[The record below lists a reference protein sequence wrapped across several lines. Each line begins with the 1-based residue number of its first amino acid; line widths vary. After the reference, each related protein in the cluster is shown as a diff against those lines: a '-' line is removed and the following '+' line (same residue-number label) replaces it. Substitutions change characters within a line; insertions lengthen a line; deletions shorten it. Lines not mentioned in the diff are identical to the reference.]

1 MCWAYVHVKVGRM
14 IRFSFVWCPAPIHQR
29 LCSAERT
36 AQARVQCTLSVRG
49 RKWRTRSHM
58 CKYIH
63 GMQLRHFIKIFSRFA
78 LNVLSVVK
86 CDSVPT
92 IAVEMRKH
100 FHPPEIASIMGITTV
115 AMLTHTHAHS
125 HTHTSYTTYDY
136 IIQIW
141 NGFKWWR
148 HETFKYMRIVRF
160 LYVDPYSHNKIICNA
175 FLCDILM
182 SHSIA
187 KQVDILWICHAK
199 GTLPRNANR
208 ETAFA
213 PGCNWCLSQGAKSR
227 TAPRLHIRM

>member
-63 GMQLRHFIKIFSRFA
+63 GMQRRHFIKIFSRFA

-100 FHPPEIASIMGITTV
+100 FHHQKSQASWALRPLQCWHIH
-115 AMLTHTHAHS
+115 THTHI
-125 HTHTSYTTYDY
+125 HTHLTQHM
-136 IIQIW
+136 IIL
-141 NGFKWWR
+141 FKFEMVSSDEDTR
-148 HETFKYMRIVRF
+148 PLNT
-160 LYVDPYSHNKIICNA
+160 CA
-175 FLCDILM
+175 LCD
-182 SHSIA
+182 S
-187 KQVDILWICHAK
+187 C
-199 GTLPRNANR
+199 T
-208 ETAFA
+208 
-213 PGCNWCLSQGAKSR
+213 
-227 TAPRLHIRM
+227 